1 MTHTMGV
8 LLAISFIVSLIAL
21 GVLIWAVA
29 NKLIFADKRDATS
42 IFMDGELGHPDDSDA
57 FGKSNEKET
66 HQYDVARA
74 GIDRVGK
81 GPVLF
86 LLSTGVA
93 WLVIGSVF
101 GLIASLKMH
110 WPDWL
115 AHSAP
120 LSFGRARTLHLNMVI
135 YGWLSGAGIGVV
147 LWLLPRIFH
156 TPLRYPKLVY
166 FGGFVWTIALVAG
179 TVSVG
184 AGWSDGVEWLEIPW
198 QIASLLAIAVLCFA
212 IAGIATA
219 ANRQVRHIYVSG
231 WYFLAGLV
239 WFPFMYV
246 IANIPYLHMG
256 TQQTTMNWWFAHN
269 VLGLWLTPIGV
280 GAAYYIIP
288 KIIGKP
294 VYSYSVSLLGFWG
307 LALFYSQVGIHHIIG
322 GPVPTWVVTLSIV
335 HSLMM
340 FVPVIAVAI
349 NHHVTV
355 AQNLWAVRQS
365 MALRFVALGALMY
378 TIVSF
383 QGSLQA
389 LRSVNSVTH
398 FTHFT
403 VAHAHLGV
411 YAFVTWVL
419 FGTVYYLMPHFMGRS
434 WPYPK
439 LITLHFWLV
448 VGGFAI
454 YFTALTV
461 GGWIQGLYLLEP
473 TTHFGEM
480 TQAMLHYLEGR
491 SVGGAFMT
499 LGHFV
504 FAGHFFAMLRAPRAA
519 TSTPAASSLAKEGYY
534 E

>member
-1 MTHTMGV
+1 MGV
-8 LLAISFIVSLIAL
+8 LLAISFVVSLIAL

-42 IFMDGELGHPDDSDA
+42 IFMEGELGHPEDSSA
-57 FGKSNEKET
+57 FGKHNESQA
-66 HQYDVARA
+66 HQYDVVRTN
-74 GIDRVGK
+74 IDRQGR

-86 LLSTGVA
+86 LIITGVV

-115 AHSAP
+115 AHSAA
-120 LSFGRARTLHLNMVI
+120 LSFGRARTLHLNMVV
-135 YGWLSGAGIGVV
+135 YGWMSATGMGVV
-147 LWLLPRIFH
+147 LWILPRIFH
-156 TPLRYPKLVY
+156 TPLRHPKLVY
-166 FGGFVWTIALVAG
+166 FGAFIWTIAVFAG
-179 TVSVG
+179 TLAIGS
-184 AGWSDGVEWLEIPW
+184 GWSDGVEWLEIPW
-198 QIASLLAIAVLCFA
+198 QIAILLAIGVLCFA
-212 IAGIATA
+212 VAAIATA
-219 ANRQVRHIYVSG
+219 AKRQIRHIYVSG

-246 IANIPYLHMG
+246 VANIPYLHMG
-256 TQQTTMNWWFAHN
+256 TQQATMNWWFAHN

-307 LALFYSQVGIHHIIG
+307 LALFYSQVGIHHLIG

-355 AQNLWAVRQS
+355 AQNLWAVRES

-419 FGTVYYLMPHFMGRS
+419 FGTLYYMMPHLTSKR

-439 LITLHFWLV
+439 LITWHFWLV
-448 VGGFAI
+448 VGGFAV
-454 YFTALTV
+454 YFTSLTI
-461 GGWIQGLYLLEP
+461 GGWIQGLYLLDP
-473 TTHFGEM
+473 SSYFGDM
-480 TQAMLHYLEGR
+480 TNAMVRYLEGR
-491 SVGGAFMT
+491 SIGGALMT

-504 FAGHFFAMLRAPRAA
+504 FALHFAAMLWLPRSA
-519 TSTPAASSLAKEGYY
+519 TNTPAVSSVTKEGAY